1 MNGSW
6 DFRDMLEPLSTG
18 KKWKIKAQPQEPK
31 NLQEDT
37 TYRTERI
44 LSVETGYWID
54 SSSCI
59 KNWRKDELL

>member
-18 KKWKIKAQPQEPK
+18 KKWKIKAQPQEPRK
-31 NLQEDT
+31 LQKDT
-37 TYRTERI
+37 ADRTEII
-44 LSVETGYWID
+44 LSGENEYWND
-54 SSSCI
+54 SSGCI